1 MDIKRLLRE
10 KLAAS
15 TDKTARQLDHA
26 DNKDIFAFII
36 ALYQLFTPL
45 LLALL
50 IAGAIVALVI
60 SCLFR

>member
-10 KLAAS
+10 KLTTSA
-15 TDKTARQLDHA
+15 DKTTRQLDQT
-26 DNKDIFAFII
+26 DNKDILAFII
-36 ALYQLFTPL
+36 ALYQLFSPL

-50 IAGAIVALVI
+50 ITGAIVALVI